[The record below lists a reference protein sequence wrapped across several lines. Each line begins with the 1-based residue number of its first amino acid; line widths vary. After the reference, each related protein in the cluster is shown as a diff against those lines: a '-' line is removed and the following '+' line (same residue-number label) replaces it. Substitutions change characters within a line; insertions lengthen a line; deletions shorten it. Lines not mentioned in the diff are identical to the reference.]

1 MASGEKHDS
10 QLDPL
15 TRWELAALNI
25 IIALDPR
32 AEWDVN
38 AVGKNM
44 LTVVQDLD
52 RGDLDPAL
60 EDKGFLS
67 LTEDLLLALLRGD
80 QIEVTD
86 PGIFAA
92 RNEVI
97 AAAQVVYNQAV
108 ARGFWEMHPEIRD
121 AIGRG
126 DGLP

>member
-1 MASGEKHDS
+1 MTHNW
-10 QLDPL
+10 

-25 IIALDPR
+25 IIALDPK
-32 AEWDVN
+32 ADWDVN

-44 LTVVQDLD
+44 LIVVQALD
-52 RGDLDPAL
+52 RGKLDPAL

-67 LTEDLLLALLRGD
+67 LTENLLVALLRGD
-80 QIEVTD
+80 KIEVTD
-86 PGIFAA
+86 PGIFGA

-97 AAAQVVYNQAV
+97 AAAQVVYHQAV
-108 ARGFWEMHPEIRD
+108 ARGFWDMNPEIKD

>member
-1 MASGEKHDS
+1 MKHDS

-15 TRWELAALNI
+15 TRWELAGLNI
-25 IIALDPR
+25 IIALDPK
-32 AEWDVN
+32 AEWNVN

-44 LTVVQDLD
+44 LTLVQALD

-60 EDKGFLS
+60 EDEGFLS

-80 QIEVTD
+80 RVEVTD

-97 AAAQVVYNQAV
+97 AAAQVVYNQAI
-108 ARGFWEMHPEIRD
+108 ARGFRQMHPEIRD
-121 AIGRG
+121 AMGKA
-126 DGLP
+126 

>member
-1 MASGEKHDS
+1 MASGEKSES

-32 AEWDVN
+32 ADWDVN
-38 AVGKNM
+38 AVGENM
-44 LTVVQDLD
+44 LTVVQALD
-52 RGDLDPAL
+52 RGKLDPAL

-67 LTEDLLLALLRGD
+67 LTENLLLVLLHGD
-80 QIEVTD
+80 KIEVTD
-86 PGIFAA
+86 PGIFTA

-108 ARGFWEMHPEIRD
+108 ARGFWEIRPEIRD
-121 AIGRG
+121 AMGK
-126 DGLP
+126 D

>member
-32 AEWDVN
+32 AAWDVN

-60 EDKGFLS
+60 EDQGFLS
-67 LTEDLLLALLRGD
+67 LTENLMLALLHGD
-80 QIEVTD
+80 RIDVTD

-97 AAAQVVYNQAV
+97 AAAQVVYNQAI
-108 ARGFWEMHPEIRD
+108 ARGFWEMHPEIREALKKD
-121 AIGRG
+121 
-126 DGLP
+126 

>member
-25 IIALDPR
+25 IIALDPK
-32 AEWDVN
+32 ADWDVN
-38 AVGKNM
+38 AVGENM
-44 LTVVQDLD
+44 LIVVQALD
-52 RGDLDPAL
+52 RGKLDPAL

-67 LTEDLLLALLRGD
+67 LTENLLVALLRGD
-80 QIEVTD
+80 KIEVTD
-86 PGIFAA
+86 PGIFGA

-108 ARGFWEMHPEIRD
+108 ARGFWDMHPEITEALKKD
-121 AIGRG
+121 
-126 DGLP
+126 

>member
-1 MASGEKHDS
+1 MKHDS

-15 TRWELAALNI
+15 TRWELAGLNA
-25 IIALDPR
+25 IIALDPK

-44 LTVVQDLD
+44 LTLVQALD

-60 EDKGFLS
+60 EDEGFLS

-80 QIEVTD
+80 RVEVTD

-97 AAAQVVYNQAV
+97 AAAQVVYNQAI
-108 ARGFWEMHPEIRD
+108 ARGFRTMHPEIRD
-121 AIGRG
+121 AMGK
-126 DGLP
+126 D